1 MYIFTKN
8 IRKIVEYVVYASLS
22 LVLYQDMIFDI
33 IVFENAYLMLFLTL
47 QKIGFFLTNSNL
59 ICNFF
64 RFVVS
69 YRFNQIDILSIV
81 VSS

>member
-47 QKIGFFLTNSNL
+47 QKIVFF
-59 ICNFF
+59 
-64 RFVVS
+64 
-69 YRFNQIDILSIV
+69 FNKL
-81 VSS
+81 